1 MKISII
7 TITYQCENYINRCFY
22 SILAQTFEDW
32 EWVVV
37 DDGSIDNTRNQI
49 TGFNDDRIKYYFLN
63 PNQGRGRARNFALD
77 KVSGDWCVILD
88 MDDLMDPSRLQFVM
102 KADMEGYDYLLSST
116 RLIDDS
122 FNTTGIRGIFYN
134 QRLRIFTHA
143 TLCIKTK
150 ILKAIR
156 YSDSRYAEDQRVILL
171 ATTNNNGK
179 FLNIPLYIYHENAS
193 MNLKSAILSNLAA
206 FKSLIDIL
214 FKERSRKV
222 EISILVYT
230 FSFACKYLILNVFRF
245 FPSLYKLSYS
255 FRSRT
260 VENTNYNHPE
270 GEEFVLELKKRFLA

>member
-1 MKISII
+1 MKVSII
-7 TITYQCENYINRCFY
+7 TITFQCEKYINRCYY
-22 SILAQTFEDW
+22 SILAQTFENW

-37 DDGSIDNTRNQI
+37 DDGSIDNTRNKI
-49 TGFNDDRIKYYFLN
+49 EGFKDDRIKYFYLN

-88 MDDLMDPSRLQFVM
+88 MDDFMDPIRLQCVM
-102 KADMEGYDYLLSST
+102 EADLEGFDYLVSST

-122 FNTTGIRGIFYN
+122 YNTTGIRSIFYN
-134 QRLRIFTHA
+134 QNLRIFTHA

-150 ILKAIR
+150 NLKAIR
-156 YSDSRYAEDQRVILL
+156 YSDTRYAEDQRVILL

-179 FLNIPLYIYHENAS
+179 YVNIPLYIYHENAS
-193 MNLKSAILSNLAA
+193 VNLRGAMLSNLAA

-222 EISILVYT
+222 EISILVYA
-230 FSFACKYLILNVFRF
+230 FSFACKYFMLNVFRF
-245 FPSLYKLSYS
+245 TPSLYKLTYS

-260 VENTNYNHPE
+260 VGNTNYNHPE
-270 GEEFVLELKKRFLA
+270 GEEFMLDLKERFLA

>member
-1 MKISII
+1 MKVSII
-7 TITYQCENYINRCFY
+7 TITFQCDKYINRCYY
-22 SILAQTFEDW
+22 SILAQTFDDW

-37 DDGSIDNTRNQI
+37 DDCSTDNTRNKI
-49 TGFNDDRIKYYFLN
+49 AGFKDDRIKYFYLN
-63 PNQGRGRARNFALD
+63 LNQGRGRARNFALD

-88 MDDLMDPSRLQFVM
+88 MDDLMDPIRLECVM
-102 KADMEGYDYLLSST
+102 EADMEGYDYLLSST

-122 FNTTGIRGIFYN
+122 FNTTGIRDVFYN

-171 ATTNNNGK
+171 VTTSNNGK

-193 MNLKSAILSNLAA
+193 VNLRSAILSNLAA

-214 FKERSRKV
+214 FKERSKKV

-230 FSFACKYLILNVFRF
+230 FSFAFKYLILNVFIF
-245 FPSLYKLSYS
+245 LPSLYKFSYL

-260 VENTNYNHPE
+260 VGNANYNHLE

>member
-7 TITYQCENYINRCFY
+7 TITYQCEKYISRCFY

-49 TGFNDDRIKYYFLN
+49 TGLNDDRIKYYYLSA
-63 PNQGRGRARNFALD
+63 NQGRGRARNFALD
-77 KVSGDWCVILD
+77 KVSGEWCVILD
-88 MDDLMDPSRLQFVM
+88 MDDLMDPSRLQFVI

-122 FNTTGIRGIFYN
+122 FNTTGIRGVFYY

-150 ILKAIR
+150 ILKTIR

-171 ATTNNNGK
+171 VTTNNNGK
-179 FLNIPLYIYHENAS
+179 FLNLPLYIYHENAS
-193 MNLKSAILSNLAA
+193 VNLRSAILSNLAA
-206 FKSLIDIL
+206 TKSLIYIL

-222 EISILVYT
+222 EISMLLYT
-230 FSFACKYLILNVFRF
+230 FSFACKYLMLNFFRF
-245 FPSLYKLSYS
+245 FPSLYKISLS

-260 VENTNYNHPE
+260 VVNVNYNHLH
-270 GEEFVLELKKRFLA
+270 GEEFLLELKKQFLA

>member
-1 MKISII
+1 MKFSII
-7 TITYQCENYINRCFY
+7 TITFQCEKYIDRCYY

-37 DDGSIDNTRNQI
+37 DDGSIDNTRNKLEA
-49 TGFNDDRIKYYFLN
+49 FNDDRIKYFHLN

-77 KVSGDWCVILD
+77 NVSGDWCVILD
-88 MDDLMDPSRLQFVM
+88 MDDLMDPNRLQFVM

-122 FNTTGIRGIFYN
+122 FNTTGIRDVFYN

-171 ATTNNNGK
+171 VTNDHNGK
-179 FLNIPLYIYHENAS
+179 FLNLPLYIYHENAS
-193 MNLKSAILSNLAA
+193 VNLRSAILSNLAA

-230 FSFACKYLILNVFRF
+230 FSFAFKYLMLNFFRVF
-245 FPSLYKLSYS
+245 PTLYKLSYS

-260 VENTNYNHPE
+260 VGNTNYNYTE
-270 GEEFVLELKKRFLA
+270 GEAFVLELKKRFLG